1 MTALF
6 RGQTNDSVPR
16 KHRVPAAASRKS
28 EEIAMFP
35 QQMEVTF
42 VQIDAVEEMKL
53 RAWARRNYQ
62 PAGRRD
68 ASWHP
73 IVLDEMQRK
82 ERELNG

>member
-1 MTALF
+1 
-6 RGQTNDSVPR
+6 
-16 KHRVPAAASRKS
+16 
-28 EEIAMFP
+28 MFP

-62 PAGRRD
+62 PAARRD

-73 IVLDEMQRK
+73 IVLDEMQQK